1 MATFTNRATLTY
13 NDNTTTSNIVTG
25 EITEALVATKTALT
39 RCYYNESEITYVIS
53 LINSGTTPLAGLTVT
68 DNLGAYEFNGTTLT
82 PLTYIDG
89 SISYFINGD
98 QQAAPTVAVDEGLI
112 ISGLTLPA
120 SSNGIIIYTTEVNE
134 FAPLFNPSSITNT
147 ATISGDGLINTVT
160 ATETISACTEPRL
173 QITKALSPLV
183 VSDNGQITY
192 TLNILNYGNSPA
204 TVADN
209 IIVTDTFNP
218 ILSDITVTLDGTVLT
233 AGTDYTYNTTTGE
246 FSTVAGRITVPQAT
260 FTQDETTGE
269 YSIVPGSSTLVIT
282 GTV

>member
-25 EITEALVATKTALT
+25 EITEALVVTKTALS

-53 LINSGTTPLAGLTVT
+53 LINSGTTQLTGLTVT
-68 DNLGAYEFNGTTLT
+68 DNLGAYDFNGTTLT

-98 QQAAPTVAVDEGLI
+98 QQASPTVAIDDGLI
-112 ISGLTLPA
+112 ISGITLPA

-147 ATISGDGLINTVT
+147 ASVSGDGLINTVT
-160 ATETISACTEPRL
+160 ATETVSACTEPRL

-192 TLNILNYGNSPA
+192 TLNILNYGNTPA
-204 TVADN
+204 SATDN
-209 IIVTDTFNP
+209 ITVTDTFNP
-218 ILSDITVTLDGTVLT
+218 ILSDITVTLDGIILV

-246 FSTVAGRITVPQAT
+246 FATIGGRITVPQAT
-260 FTQDETTGE
+260 FTQDTITGA
-269 YSIVPGSSTLVIT
+269 YSIIPGSATLVIT